1 MKRIFIPLTI
11 LAMLSIAF
19 SGCNHGIAKN
29 LENANDTV
37 DTVLVDTVEADSII
51 YDEEYGDIRYY
62 EDEYLY
68 FRYPSEYQCVEAENG
83 ATLLLGDS
91 QMHNYMAFTYYELRP
106 NETVESAVKLMT
118 MKALQAE
125 NNAELTYSSDIPVL
139 PETEGIKETYVTIIN
154 VDDEK
159 EPAVLW
165 ITGNLLK
172 NGHFHVSTA
181 RTTNEHDNKMFQA
194 ILKTVV
200 MR

>member
-1 MKRIFIPLTI
+1 MKRIFIPI
-11 LAMLSIAF
+11 IIFAMFCIAF
-19 SGCNHGIAKN
+19 SSCNHGVAKS

-37 DTVLVDTVEADSII
+37 DTILVDTVEADSII
-51 YDEEYGDIRYY
+51 DDEFGDIRYY

-68 FRYPSEYQCVEAENG
+68 FRYPSKYQCVEAENG

-125 NNAELTYSSDIPVL
+125 KNAELTYSSDIPVL

-159 EPAVLW
+159 ESAVLW
-165 ITGNLLK
+165 ISGNLLK

-181 RTTNEHDNKMFQA
+181 RATNEHDNKMFQA

>member
-1 MKRIFIPLTI
+1 MKRAFIPLTI

-19 SGCNHGIAKN
+19 SGCNYGIAKN
-29 LENANDTV
+29 LENANDSV
-37 DTVLVDTVEADSII
+37 DTILVDTVEADSII
-51 YDEEYGDIRYY
+51 DDEFGDIRYY

-125 NNAELTYSSDIPVL
+125 KNAELTYSSDIPVL

-165 ITGNLLK
+165 ISGNLLK

-181 RTTNEHDNKMFQA
+181 RATNEHDSNMFQA

>member
-1 MKRIFIPLTI
+1 MC
-11 LAMLSIAF
+11 SIAF

-29 LENANDTV
+29 IENLNEANDIV
-37 DTVLVDTVEADSII
+37 DTILVDTVEADSII
-51 YDEEYGDIRYY
+51 DDELGDIRYY

-125 NNAELTYSSDIPVL
+125 KNAELTYSSDIPVL

-165 ITGNLLK
+165 ISGNLLK

-181 RTTNEHDNKMFQA
+181 RATNEHDSNMFQA

>member
-1 MKRIFIPLTI
+1 MKRIFIPQTI
-11 LAMLSIAF
+11 LAILSIAF
-19 SGCNHGIAKN
+19 TGCAHGIAKGYSN
-29 LENANDTV
+29 FEETDTIDTVWV
-37 DTVLVDTVEADSII
+37 DTVGEF
-51 YDEEYGDIRYY
+51 YEEYYDDGIAEY
-62 EDEYLY
+62 EDDYLY
-68 FRYPSEYQCVEAENG
+68 FRYPTEYQCVEAENG
-83 ATLLLGDS
+83 AALLLGDS

-106 NETVESAVKLMT
+106 NETAESEVKLIV
-118 MKALQAE
+118 MKALQTE
-125 NNAELTYSSDIPVL
+125 KNAELTYSSDIPVL
-139 PETEGIKETYVTIIN
+139 PETEGIKEQYLAVIN
-154 VDDEK
+154 MDDDQ

>member
-1 MKRIFIPLTI
+1 MKKISIPLTI
-11 LAMLSIAF
+11 LTMLSIAF

-29 LENANDTV
+29 LENANDSV
-37 DTVLVDTVEADSII
+37 DTILVDTVEADSII
-51 YDEEYGDIRYY
+51 DDEFGDIRYY

-125 NNAELTYSSDIPVL
+125 KNAELTYSSDIPVL

-165 ITGNLLK
+165 ISGNLLK

-181 RTTNEHDNKMFQA
+181 RATNEHDSNMFQA